1 MFGVEAHHACEG
13 TLFNLQKLFHVKN
26 CGLRDCVLKENLF
39 LLLFLTFGHIGFI
52 SLFFLF
58 DNLAWINMFFKSN
71 RVLNNLSLLGKH
83 GNKHVIGA
91 LR

>member
-39 LLLFLTFGHIGFI
+39 LLLFLTLAPTVTFVQ
-52 SLFFLF
+52 
-58 DNLAWINMFFKSN
+58 DNDA
-71 RVLNNLSLLGKH
+71 VG
-83 GNKHVIGA
+83 
-91 LR
+91 